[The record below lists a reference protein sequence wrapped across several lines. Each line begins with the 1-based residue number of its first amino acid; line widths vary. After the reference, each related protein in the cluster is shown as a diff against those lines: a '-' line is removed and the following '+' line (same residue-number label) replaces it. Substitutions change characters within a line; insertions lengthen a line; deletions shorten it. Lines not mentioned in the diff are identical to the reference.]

1 MKTFKWITALAFFGM
16 MAFGVRAASRAEEHA
31 MRKGYEHKK
40 KNDTTALP
48 DVRRYIRWAVQH
60 RDYGHLCQAYKDA
73 LLFSPSPAV
82 KLKYADSALVAAVHT
97 RDNARI
103 AAAHLTKG
111 TVYYY
116 SFRQYKNALSQYLLA
131 DKYTDRLTDR
141 YLKYKITYHI
151 GVVRSYLGDY
161 GEAALQFESCIRYYR
176 AQAKQA
182 GNPELRYN
190 GRKGYYNSLHQLAVC
205 RRYMQELTKADSLVS
220 LGLRLT
226 AGDPD
231 FELEEAYFHKCRG
244 ILDYYRGAYG
254 ESITSFRKAI
264 PVLQRYDD
272 FAWLAVVYSF
282 MAKDLL
288 ETGSKGQA
296 LRYALKVDSVFN
308 KKQFILPELRS
319 NYDLL
324 IRNAVQQKKVLAQL
338 YYARQLLKADSTV
351 RVDFAYLLGNIH
363 RQYDTKWL
371 VQDKAQLEQAYWL
384 NTRNVIAALATA
396 VILWL
401 LGIWYSRREKQ
412 VGHRYKAVEHRFAP
426 GSGSLDLQPVSRLP
440 ARKSVLTPKH
450 NTDLQKKIEEFEKN
464 AGFLDIK
471 LTEKSLATKFQ
482 TNTNYLSIYINETKN
497 MNFNSYIAMLRINY
511 ITHKMETDRSYLK
524 FNIKALANEC
534 GYKSRQLFSDQ
545 FYRINGIRPKDYV
558 RKRRQ
563 DQTH

>member
-1 MKTFKWITALAFFGM
+1 M
-16 MAFGVRAASRAEEHA
+16 
-31 MRKGYEHKK
+31 
-40 KNDTTALP
+40 
-48 DVRRYIRWAVQH
+48 
-60 RDYGHLCQAYKDA
+60 
-73 LLFSPSPAV
+73 
-82 KLKYADSALVAAVHT
+82 
-97 RDNARI
+97 
-103 AAAHLTKG
+103 
-111 TVYYY
+111 
-116 SFRQYKNALSQYLLA
+116 
-131 DKYTDRLTDR
+131 
-141 YLKYKITYHI
+141 
-151 GVVRSYLGDY
+151 
-161 GEAALQFESCIRYYR
+161 
-176 AQAKQA
+176 
-182 GNPELRYN
+182 
-190 GRKGYYNSLHQLAVC
+190 
-205 RRYMQELTKADSLVS
+205 
-220 LGLRLT
+220 
-226 AGDPD
+226 
-231 FELEEAYFHKCRG
+231 
-244 ILDYYRGAYG
+244 DYYRGAYG

-351 RVDFAYLLGNIH
+351 RVDFAYLLGNVH

-401 LGIWYSRREKQ
+401 LGIWYSRREKL

-482 TNTNYLSIYINETKN
+482 TNTYYLSMYINESKN